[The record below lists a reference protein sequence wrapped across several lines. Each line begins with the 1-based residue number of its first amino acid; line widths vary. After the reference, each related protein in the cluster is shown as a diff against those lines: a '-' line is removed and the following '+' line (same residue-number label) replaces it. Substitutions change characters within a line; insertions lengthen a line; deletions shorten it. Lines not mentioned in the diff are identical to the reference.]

1 MGNCLTTES
10 HSGHN
15 PHHTQGGVPG
25 GPSPG
30 ISRLPPEVVSVP
42 QLPGTELVPMDMGL
56 PRPLPDPTEATPS
69 SLKVR

>member
-15 PHHTQGGVPG
+15 PHTQGVQG

-30 ISRLPPEVVSVP
+30 ISRLPPEVSVP

-69 SLKVR
+69 SLKVSE